1 MGFIWFY
8 ITPDQTAQMKP
19 SCIGGVIHIVFSKT
33 PIKSLWFMLFETM
46 LSSNWVDNLSHP
58 KA

>member
-1 MGFIWFY
+1 MGFIWFC
-8 ITPDQTAQMKP
+8 ITPDKAMSTGLP
-19 SCIGGVIHIVFSKT
+19 YTSGVIHIVFSKT